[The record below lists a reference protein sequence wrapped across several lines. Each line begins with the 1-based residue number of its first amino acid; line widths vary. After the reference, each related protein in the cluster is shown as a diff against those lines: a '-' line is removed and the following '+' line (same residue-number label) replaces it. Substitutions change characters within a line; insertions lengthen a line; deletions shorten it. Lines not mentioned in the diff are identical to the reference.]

1 MMSLRSP
8 FGVLVVF
15 LCAVNAAQASMIN
28 LAGTEW
34 GFSEEIGRT
43 ARFIQF
49 GSDGRVSGSTGC
61 NRFSGTYSQDGDALT
76 IGTLAT
82 TRRACLPE
90 VMRREQQFLTLLG
103 NVFYAEGTHLKL
115 TLKGPDGNVLAELVR
130 RDPD

>member
-1 MMSLRSP
+1 MTSLRSP
-8 FGVLVVF
+8 FGVLVAF
-15 LCAVNAAQASMIN
+15 LFAVNAAQASMIN

-43 ARFIQF
+43 AWFIQF

-115 TLKGPDGNVLAELVR
+115 MLKGPDGNVLAELVR

>member
-1 MMSLRSP
+1 
-8 FGVLVVF
+8 
-15 LCAVNAAQASMIN
+15 MIT

-49 GSDGRVSGSTGC
+49 GSEGRVSGSTGC
-61 NRFSGTYSQDGDALT
+61 NRFSGTYNQDGDALT

-82 TRRACLPE
+82 TRKACRPE
-90 VMRREQQFLTLLG
+90 AMKREQQFLALLG
-103 NVFYAEGTHLKL
+103 KVRHGEGTHIKL
-115 TLKGPDGNVLAELVR
+115 TLKGSDGNVLAETVR

>member
-1 MMSLRSP
+1 MGQEKAEDEKTSR
-8 FGVLVVF
+8 
-15 LCAVNAAQASMIN
+15 AIDEAEASMIN

-34 GFSEEIGRT
+34 GFSEEAGRT

-61 NRFSGTYSQDGDALT
+61 NRFSGAYSQDGDALT

-90 VMRREQQFLTLLG
+90 VMQREQQFLALLG
-103 NVFYAEGTHLKL
+103 KVHHAEGTYLKL
-115 TLKGPDGNVLAELVR
+115 TLKGSDRDVLAELVR

>member
-1 MMSLRSP
+1 MKKRHALLA
-8 FGVLVVF
+8 FLVVSLF
-15 LCAVNAAQASMIN
+15 AVNTAEASMIN

-34 GFSEEIGRT
+34 GFSEETGRT

-49 GSDGRVSGSTGC
+49 GSEGRVSGSTGC
-61 NRFSGTYSQDGDALT
+61 NRFSGAYSQDGDALT

-90 VMRREQQFLTLLG
+90 VMQREQQFLALLG
-103 NVFYAEGTHLKL
+103 KVRHVEGTHLRL
-115 TLKGPDGNVLAELVR
+115 TLKSFDGDVLAELMR

>member
-1 MMSLRSP
+1 MKNLRSLC
-8 FGVLVVF
+8 GRAVIF
-15 LCAVNAAQASMIN
+15 LFTVSAAEASMIN

-34 GFSEEIGRT
+34 GFPEEIGAT

-61 NRFSGTYSQDGDALT
+61 NRFTGTYSQDGSTLT

-90 VMRREQQFLTLLG
+90 VMRREEQFLEVLSKVRQVEANPFNL
-103 NVFYAEGTHLKL
+103 FLKA
-115 TLKGPDGNVLAELVR
+115 PDGNVLAELMR
-130 RDPD
+130 RDRN

>member
-1 MMSLRSP
+1 LVA
-8 FGVLVVF
+8 VLF
-15 LCAVNAAQASMIN
+15 AVNAAQASMIN

-61 NRFSGTYSQDGDALT
+61 NRFSGTYCQDGDALT

-103 NVFYAEGTHLKL
+103 NVLYAEGTHLKL